1 MQQLFTILLVM
12 HIIGGA
18 TSIIFGSYI
27 LFTKKGTKRHRLI
40 GNIYFYAML
49 TGAIVA
55 MPMSYIHPNYFL
67 FIIAVFTAYMLL
79 TGKRYLAKKSVADI
93 ATTDWL
99 LTVVMLIFA
108 VALIILGVYH
118 LLKPRIFGV
127 VFLSFGAISLL
138 FVYKDYKNYSGKAA
152 VKNFGLVTHL
162 QRMMGS
168 YIASVTAFLV
178 VNNRILPPTIVWLL
192 PTVVIVP
199 LIVKWSK
206 KYTVKWQ

>member
-1 MQQLFTILLVM
+1 MQQLFTILLVL

-18 TSIIFGSYI
+18 TSILLGSYI

-55 MPMSYIHPNYFL
+55 MPMSYIHPNFFL

-79 TGKRYLAKKSVADI
+79 TGKRYLTKKSMADI
-93 ATTDWL
+93 TMTDWI
-99 LTVVMLIFA
+99 LTLVMLIFA
-108 VALIILGVYH
+108 IALIILGVYH
-118 LLKPRIFGV
+118 LLHPRIFGI
-127 VFLSFGAISLL
+127 VFLSFGTISLL

-178 VNNRILPPTIVWLL
+178 VNNRILPPTVAWLL
-192 PTVVIVP
+192 PTVIIVP

-206 KYTVKWQ
+206 KYTVKQL